1 MLAHAPF
8 FMASSLI
15 QSASS
20 IDPDFRRDSS
30 FPASRTSWQRSGPT
44 QRFEAGAGWSLRAE
58 ANISPPTIP
67 LKTVEND
74 PKPTLCSASP
84 LICSIHSVSGESRTM
99 SDISRRAVTLGAA
112 GAYAAFGLDK
122 PITFVDAAH
131 AQPSV
136 TQPFRKYKV
145 GDIEIFSLIDGM
157 RDVPLREG
165 MVRNVSVEQVKTV
178 LRNAGFPDNQAPR
191 RFIVMALKL
200 RDQVVLI
207 DSGTGGHPIYGEGNG
222 RLFESMAAAGL
233 DPKAVKT
240 ILISHLHGD
249 HIYGL
254 MNNESNAQVFPDA
267 DIVVPAAE
275 LKWWTG
281 PGVESLNLGPT
292 RKGLAQRIQATVA
305 TWKNVRT
312 FEGAPELL
320 PGVHAVQAPGHSP
333 GMVAHLVTSGAK
345 QFLISADVVNLAPHI
360 STNPEWQLAIDQ
372 DPQMAVET
380 RRKIFD
386 RAVADKLTISG
397 THWLMPNV
405 GTLAKDGNR
414 YVFVAEG

>member
-1 MLAHAPF
+1 MF
-8 FMASSLI
+8 
-15 QSASS
+15 
-20 IDPDFRRDSS
+20 
-30 FPASRTSWQRSGPT
+30 
-44 QRFEAGAGWSLRAE
+44 
-58 ANISPPTIP
+58 
-67 LKTVEND
+67 
-74 PKPTLCSASP
+74 
-84 LICSIHSVSGESRTM
+84 
-99 SDISRRAVTLGAA
+99 DISRRDLTLGAA
-112 GAYAAFGLDK
+112 GAYAAFGLNK
-122 PITFVDAAH
+122 PIRFVDAAY

-145 GDIEIFSLIDGM
+145 GDIEVFSLIDGM

-165 MVRNVSVEQVKTV
+165 MVRNVGVEQVKAA
-178 LRNAGFPDNQAPR
+178 LRVAGLPDNQTPL

-275 LKWWTG
+275 LKWWTR
-281 PGVESLNLGPT
+281 PGVESIDLGPT

-305 TWKNVRT
+305 TWKNVRP
-312 FEGAPELL
+312 FEGEQELL
-320 PGVHAVQAPGHSP
+320 PGVHAVQVPGHSP
-333 GMVAHLVTSGAK
+333 GMVAHLVTSGDK

-380 RRKIFD
+380 RRQIFD

-397 THWLMPNV
+397 THWLMPNA
-405 GTLAKDGNR
+405 GTLAKDGNS
-414 YVFVAEG
+414 YVFAAEG

>member
-1 MLAHAPF
+1 
-8 FMASSLI
+8 
-15 QSASS
+15 
-20 IDPDFRRDSS
+20 
-30 FPASRTSWQRSGPT
+30 
-44 QRFEAGAGWSLRAE
+44 
-58 ANISPPTIP
+58 
-67 LKTVEND
+67 
-74 PKPTLCSASP
+74 
-84 LICSIHSVSGESRTM
+84 M
-99 SDISRRAVTLGAA
+99 SDISRRDVTLGAA
-112 GAYAAFGLDK
+112 GAFAAFGLDK
-122 PITFVDAAH
+122 PITFVGAAH
-131 AQPSV
+131 AEQSV

-145 GDIEIFSLIDGM
+145 GDIEIFSLIDGT
-157 RDVPLREG
+157 RDVPLRDG
-165 MVRNVSVEQVKTV
+165 MVRNVGVEQVKTV
-178 LRNAGFPDNQAPR
+178 LRGAGFADNRAPL

-233 DPKAVKT
+233 DPKAVRT

-254 MNNESNAQVFPDA
+254 MNNESDAQVFPDA

-275 LKWWTG
+275 LKWWTR
-281 PGVESLNLGPT
+281 PGVDTIDLGPT
-292 RKGLAQRIQATVA
+292 RKGLARRIQVTVA

-312 FEGAPELL
+312 FEGEPELL

-333 GMVAHLVTSGAK
+333 GMVAHLVTSGSE
-345 QFLISADVVNLAPHI
+345 QFLISADVANLAPHI

-405 GTLAKDGNR
+405 GRLAKDGSR

>member
-1 MLAHAPF
+1 
-8 FMASSLI
+8 
-15 QSASS
+15 
-20 IDPDFRRDSS
+20 
-30 FPASRTSWQRSGPT
+30 
-44 QRFEAGAGWSLRAE
+44 
-58 ANISPPTIP
+58 
-67 LKTVEND
+67 
-74 PKPTLCSASP
+74 
-84 LICSIHSVSGESRTM
+84 
-99 SDISRRAVTLGAA
+99 
-112 GAYAAFGLDK
+112 
-122 PITFVDAAH
+122 
-131 AQPSV
+131 
-136 TQPFRKYKV
+136 
-145 GDIEIFSLIDGM
+145 
-157 RDVPLREG
+157 

-178 LRNAGFPDNQAPR
+178 LRGAGFPDNQAPL

-233 DPKAVKT
+233 DPKAVRT

-254 MNNESNAQVFPDA
+254 MNNESDAQVFPDA

-275 LKWWTG
+275 LKWWTR
-281 PGVESLNLGPT
+281 PGVESIDLGPT

-312 FEGAPELL
+312 FEGEPELL

-333 GMVAHLVTSGAK
+333 GMVAHLVTSGGE

-386 RAVADKLTISG
+386 RAVVDKLTISG

-405 GTLAKDGNR
+405 GTLAKDGSR